1 MCQLLSP
8 LELTVTSRCAPLP
21 QPPARVLIVA
31 DRNDVEAIRARMA
44 VVRAVLQ
51 AAAERDLQK
60 AGEAQSL
67 REEVVLAAAA
77 AGIAAGKAAK
87 AADKAS

>member
-1 MCQLLSP
+1 
-8 LELTVTSRCAPLP
+8 
-21 QPPARVLIVA
+21 
-31 DRNDVEAIRARMA
+31 MA